1 MNYTYKLEE
10 EDYHTHLLFTISK
23 SSSAIKTRARIRL
36 LMSISLLLFAFISYG
51 NNSGGQTIY
60 FFTLAVL
67 AFFLM
72 PFYTRWSYRKTY
84 LKHVRNYYKDRM
96 SESTSLNFENDSILI
111 TDSQGESIVNYSE
124 LDEINELSD
133 YYFLKVKSG
142 QSIIV
147 PTRKIENK
155 TELLN
160 TLKQASST
168 HSIIWN
174 DEQNWIWK

>member
-60 FFTLAVL
+60 FFILAVL
-67 AFFLM
+67 SFFLM
-72 PFYTRWSYRKTY
+72 PFYTRWSYKKTY

-96 SESTSLNFENDSILI
+96 SEPTTLNFQIDSISI
-111 TDSQGESIVNYSE
+111 SDSQGESTIHYTE
-124 LDEINELSD
+124 LYEINELAD
-133 YYFLKVKSG
+133 YYFLKLKSG
-142 QSIIV
+142 QSVII
-147 PTRKIENK
+147 PKKQIENQ

-160 TLKQASST
+160 TLKKVSTT
-168 HSIIWN
+168 HSILWN
-174 DEQNWIWK
+174 DEKNWIWK